1 MPLEKEGVTTKL
13 AHAPLEA
20 VIPIVLHASMTPL
33 PLLYK
38 EGIVLSYTRTKITTV
53 VATIAINAP
62 TTEVGM

>member
-13 AHAPLEA
+13 ARVPHEV
-20 VIPIVLHASMTPL
+20 VIPIVLHASMTHL

-38 EGIVLSYTRTKITTV
+38 EGIVLSYTRTKITMD

-62 TTEVGM
+62 TTEVEM

>member
-20 VIPIVLHASMTPL
+20 VIPIVLHASMTPPL
-33 PLLYK
+33 LLYK
-38 EGIVLSYTRTKITTV
+38 EGIVLSYTRTKITMD

-62 TTEVGM
+62 TTEVEM